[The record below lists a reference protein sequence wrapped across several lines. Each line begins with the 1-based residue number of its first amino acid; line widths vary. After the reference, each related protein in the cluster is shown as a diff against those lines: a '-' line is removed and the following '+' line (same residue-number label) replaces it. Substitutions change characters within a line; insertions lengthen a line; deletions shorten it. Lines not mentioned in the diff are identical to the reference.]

1 MHYTILNWLFWPCFT
16 WFLGSCDTWFLC
28 CSMPHQAAATCPLT
42 ISNSNA
48 NGKGS
53 KHGLKLGSKRTSAC
67 TNMWKHVIINFWR
80 TWKPTS
86 DASWNLI
93 WRMCHCAK
101 LGGTCPQDCLGSFAR
116 LFLLHW
122 SLISIGPS
130 SGGRTGTS
138 SKLPGLATPCAGEAF
153 TMRPGMLARLSTKAY
168 NIMPGITFRW
178 SCLMLFVASLP
189 GIAGMMGHEPM
200 PLSGM
205 SPTSGNTFHKDDLRK

>member
-1 MHYTILNWLFWPCFT
+1 MQQEASTPAPWKHGSSKCNGKGSKDGLKLSSKRTNTCLSNGNLWGLSMMHYTILNWLFWPCFT

-116 LFLLHW
+116 LFLPHW
-122 SLISIGPS
+122 SPLVHHRVVAQAP
-130 SGGRTGTS
+130 
-138 SKLPGLATPCAGEAF
+138 PQ
-153 TMRPGMLARLSTKAY
+153 
-168 NIMPGITFRW
+168 
-178 SCLMLFVASLP
+178 SCLA
-189 GIAGMMGHEPM
+189 
-200 PLSGM
+200 
-205 SPTSGNTFHKDDLRK
+205 

>member
-101 LGGTCPQDCLGSFAR
+101 LGERVLRTAWEALQD
-116 LFLLHW
+116 
-122 SLISIGPS
+122 S
-130 SGGRTGTS
+130 SGTS

-168 NIMPGITFRW
+168 NIMRGITFRW
-178 SCLMLFVASLP
+178 SCLTLFVASLP

-200 PLSGM
+200 PLSSM

>member
-86 DASWNLI
+86 DASWFSFDACATVQNLGERVLRTA
-93 WRMCHCAK
+93 WEA
-101 LGGTCPQDCLGSFAR
+101 LQDSSCPID
-116 LFLLHW
+116 LHW
-122 SLISIGPS
+122 CIIGWSHRHLLKAALPSHPLHRRSIHD
-130 SGGRTGTS
+130 
-138 SKLPGLATPCAGEAF
+138 A
-153 TMRPGMLARLSTKAY
+153 ARNA
-168 NIMPGITFRW
+168 R
-178 SCLMLFVASLP
+178 ASQ
-189 GIAGMMGHEPM
+189 H
-200 PLSGM
+200 
-205 SPTSGNTFHKDDLRK
+205 